1 MGSWCE
7 FCQKDVEQSAKVHAR
22 VHQLTVE
29 LKGADGQ
36 IVVVE
41 RESDGFSC
49 PYCPPT
55 KVTVMSNADS
65 LRKHV
70 SRCHSIKEKSRV
82 DNESPE
88 MSPLAE
94 SPAASTSATRGAAR
108 FQIREEDDIEE
119 GLLESSDHGFVLL
132 FLFFISSS
140 FLVHFS
146 IVSSSFVLLLFF
158 IFTLF
163 LLFLLFYSFLCSFF
177 LLFELCFNSNGHFFF
192 PFHHQ
197 SQPALRFDADPIP
210 QVLPPLREILTRT
223 PIFGEQS
230 FQFFQLII
238 LEGLALLVCFSC
250 SDSAEPL
257 PLAFKVG
264 EIFFG
269 DRTQLLNHEL
279 LTQFELAVNKIY
291 GFVACIHPRCGYEL
305 VGDIGNHLKG
315 HKVQITK
322 AELAEIVALKAD
334 PKEIPLNGE
343 IPPVQGL
350 LIQQGFCCLHCN
362 DEVFCAIMKQGIRN
376 HTSKVHRGET
386 TSCQEAHFQHRT
398 KGSKNFKVSF
408 LSCFPLLF
416 LLLFVSFF
424 HFSCHF
430 VQVILP
436 TIEEPAHDD
445 GVVDKRQF
453 RALFAPTPPAATLP
467 LNQHDIPSFFVET
480 GFAEELPLFFT
491 VAALE
496 KLAKEETSDKEKGMT
511 KVLKDWFEEV
521 TKTIKN
527 NNFTRCT
534 LLINLLRIDSHSLN
548 TLASLF
554 GLDTEIW
561 QMWSN

>member
-1 MGSWCE
+1 M
-7 FCQKDVEQSAKVHAR
+7 
-22 VHQLTVE
+22 
-29 LKGADGQ
+29 
-36 IVVVE
+36 
-41 RESDGFSC
+41 
-49 PYCPPT
+49 
-55 KVTVMSNADS
+55 
-65 LRKHV
+65 
-70 SRCHSIKEKSRV
+70 
-82 DNESPE
+82 
-88 MSPLAE
+88 
-94 SPAASTSATRGAAR
+94 
-108 FQIREEDDIEE
+108 
-119 GLLESSDHGFVLL
+119 
-132 FLFFISSS
+132 SSS

-146 IVSSSFVLLLFF
+146 IVSSSFVLHLFF
-158 IFTLF
+158 IFSLFVLF
-163 LLFLLFYSFLCSFF
+163 LLFSSFLCSFF

-197 SQPALRFDADPIP
+197 SQPALRFDADPNP
-210 QVLPPLREILTRT
+210 QRQVLLPLREILTRT

-279 LTQFELAVNKIY
+279 LTQFELAVNMLY

-322 AELAEIVALKAD
+322 AELAEIVALKAY

-408 LSCFPLLF
+408 HSCFPLLF

-467 LNQHDIPSFFVET
+467 LNQHDIPSFFVDT

-496 KLAKEETSDKEKGMT
+496 KLAEEETSDKEKGMT

-548 TLASLF
+548 TLVSLF